1 MATKAQLRWRDA
13 VHCLAVS
20 RPFRTTLLALLT
32 LALLAPAGAAAS
44 EQQVSMMMDD
54 DLLVY
59 RDDATRDQAM
69 TRMKQLGV
77 DYVRVT
83 VLWSVVAERAKSTKT
98 RRRRFDPRK
107 PSTYPIRNW
116 DRYDR
121 LVRAARTLGIGVYF
135 NVTPPGPPWS
145 RGKAPRGLRG
155 VIRRAWKPKPGE
167 FAKFVEAVGRR
178 FSGRYRDE
186 NDNGEIIPR
195 VAFWSLLNE
204 PGQAGW
210 LAPQYERGQMR
221 SPGLA
226 RELFL
231 RGRAALDRTGHG
243 RDVIL
248 FGETSP
254 FGSSNRNT
262 TSPIGPKRFFRAFLC
277 QSRRGYKC
285 DLFAKYGPIRATG
298 IAHHPYTKNV
308 SPLQRHSHPD
318 SITMA
323 NASDLAELVDVLAT
337 RTRNVQRGLP
347 VYMTE
352 FGFET
357 NPPDPFSGVP
367 IARQAE
373 WNQLGEFL
381 AYMNPRVASQTQ
393 FLLRDVA
400 PVASARRG
408 TKPYWFTY
416 QSGLYLN
423 DDTPKPAANAYYFP
437 FLASSAGPGRSSV
450 WGQLRFRPNSLPPG
464 AQDSVQIQHQPAG
477 SGEWRNVGP
486 PILVTNAMG
495 FFTATV
501 EHGVPGQLRAIWTT
515 APVTSLPQPV
525 G

>member
-1 MATKAQLRWRDA
+1 M
-13 VHCLAVS
+13 S
-20 RPFRTTLLALLT
+20 RPVRTTLLALLA
-32 LALLAPAGAAAS
+32 LALLLPAGAAAS

-54 DLLVY
+54 DLMVY
-59 RDDATRDQAM
+59 RDDTTRDRAM
-69 TRMKQLGV
+69 QRMKQLGV
-77 DYVRVT
+77 DYIRVT
-83 VLWSVVAERAKSTKT
+83 VLWSVVAERAKSTKA

-121 LVRAARTLGIGVYF
+121 LVRSARSFGIGVYF

-145 RGKAPRGLRG
+145 RGRAPRGLRD
-155 VIRRAWKPKPGE
+155 VVKRAWKPKAGE

-186 NDNGEIIPR
+186 NDNGATIPR
-195 VAFWSLLNE
+195 VSFWSLLNE
-204 PGQAGW
+204 SNQGGW
-210 LAPQYERGQMR
+210 LSPQYERGRPR
-221 SPGLA
+221 SPAMA

-243 RDVIL
+243 RDTIL
-248 FGETSP
+248 FGETAP
-254 FGSSNRNT
+254 LGSSNRNQ
-262 TSPIGPKRFFRAFLC
+262 TSPIGPKRFYRELLC
-277 QSRRGYKC
+277 QSRRGHRC
-285 DLFAKYGPIRATG
+285 NLFDKYGPIRATG

-323 NASDLAELVDVLAT
+323 NASQLAELVDVLAS
-337 RTRNVQRGLP
+337 RTKNVARGLP

-367 IARQAE
+367 ISRQAE

-381 AYMNPRVASQTQ
+381 AFTNPRVASQTQ

-400 PVASARRG
+400 PVATARRN

-416 QSGLYLN
+416 QSGLYFN

-437 FLASSAGPGRSSV
+437 FLASPAGPSRSSV
-450 WGQLRFRPNSLPPG
+450 WGQLRFRPNALPPG
-464 AQDSVQIQHQPAG
+464 AQDSVQIQHLAAG
-477 SGEWRNVGP
+477 SNEWRDVEM
-486 PILVTNAMG
+486 PILVTNPMG
-495 FFTATV
+495 YFTATIT
-501 EHGVPGQLRAIWTT
+501 HPGPGQLRAIWNPSL
-515 APVTSLPQPV
+515 PVSSLPQPV
-525 G
+525 S

>member
-1 MATKAQLRWRDA
+1 MLFT
-13 VHCLAVS
+13 VSVS
-20 RPFRTTLLALLT
+20 RPARFALPALLLLALL
-32 LALLAPAGAAAS
+32 LPSAASAS

-54 DLLVY
+54 DHLVY
-59 RDDATRDQAM
+59 RDDVTRDKTM
-69 TRMKQLGV
+69 ERMKQLGV

-83 VLWSVVAERAKSTKT
+83 VLWSVVAERAKSTKK
-98 RRRRFDPRK
+98 RRRKFDPRK

-121 LVRAARTLGIGVYF
+121 LVRSARTLGLGVYF
-135 NVTPPGPPWS
+135 NVTPPGPPWA
-145 RGKAPRGLRG
+145 RRKAPRGLRT
-155 VIRRAWKPKPGE
+155 VIRRAWKPRSGE

-178 FSGRYRDE
+178 YSGRYRDE
-186 NDNGEIIPR
+186 NDNGQTIPR
-195 VAFWSLLNE
+195 VSFWSLLNE

-210 LAPQYERGQMR
+210 LAPQYQRGKMR
-221 SPGLA
+221 SPAIA

-277 QSRRGYKC
+277 TSRRGYRC
-285 DLFAKYGPIRATG
+285 NLFQKYGPIRATG

-308 SPLQRHSHPD
+308 SPLTKHSHPD

-323 NASDLAELVDVLAT
+323 NADDLPRLIDQLA
-337 RTRNVQRGLP
+337 RKTRNVKAGLP

-367 IARQAE
+367 LERQAA
-373 WNQLGEFL
+373 WNQLGEFM
-381 AYMNPRVASQTQ
+381 AYQSPRIASQTQ

-400 PVASARRG
+400 PVASARRN

-416 QSGLYLN
+416 QSGLYFNN
-423 DDTPKPAANAYYFP
+423 DVPKPAANAYYFP
-437 FLASSAGPGRSSV
+437 FLATPAGPGRASV
-450 WGQLRFRPNSLPPG
+450 WGQLRFRPNALPPG

-477 SGEWRNVGP
+477 SAEWSDVGA
-486 PILVTNAMG
+486 PIVVTNAMG
-495 FFTATV
+495 YFTGTV
-501 EHGVPGQLRAIWTT
+501 GYPGGGQLRAIWHPPL
-515 APVTSLPQPV
+515 PVSSLPQPV